1 MSFEGPHVGWKQ
13 DHTFDWNSMQPDGGG
28 PPTGAIAD
36 RIKDSFGD
44 YAGFHQAFV
53 DAAVTQFGS
62 GWAWLVRDQ
71 DKKLEVVKTAN
82 AETPMGA
89 RNKLS
94 PDLRRVGARL
104 LPRLSEPPPRLRQRL
119 ARHAGKLAIRIATA
133 RRRT

>member
-1 MSFEGPHVGWKQ
+1 VKGGMSFEGPHVGWKQ

-62 GWAWLVRDQ
+62 GWAWLMQDQ
-71 DKKLEVVKTAN
+71 DKKLKVVK
-82 AETPMGA
+82 PQM
-89 RNKLS
+89 
-94 PDLRRVGARL
+94 PRRQWRV
-104 LPRLSEPPPRLRQRL
+104 E
-119 ARHAGKLAIRIATA
+119 
-133 RRRT
+133 